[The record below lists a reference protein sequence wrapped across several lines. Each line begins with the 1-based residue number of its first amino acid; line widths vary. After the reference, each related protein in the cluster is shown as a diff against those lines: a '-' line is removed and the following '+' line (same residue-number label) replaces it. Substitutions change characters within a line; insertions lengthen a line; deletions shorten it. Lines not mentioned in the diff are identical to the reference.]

1 VFHDDE
7 GLSAIAASGDGGAEA
22 PAKTFARLAVAGLRR
37 FIVLAPATTVGN
49 ATDAEGCLT
58 LSVTSVDSGPRA
70 LRAAM
75 RDARVDA
82 GG

>member
-1 VFHDDE
+1 
-7 GLSAIAASGDGGAEA
+7 
-22 PAKTFARLAVAGLRR
+22 
-37 FIVLAPATTVGN
+37 VGN

-70 LRAAM
+70 RRAAM